1 MAQMIQFPRPDGKT
15 ISGYYVEPEG
25 GGKAPGLVVI
35 QEWWGV
41 NTQIKSVAERFAAAG
56 YRVLVPDLFR
66 GTITVDAKEAE
77 HLMNDLNF
85 GDAAGQDIRGAVA
98 HLKRN
103 GAKVGINGFCMGGAL
118 SLLAA
123 ANVPEADAVTD
134 WYGYPPLEY
143 LDATKI
149 KAPLLCHFATE
160 DAFFP
165 IAGVEPLEKKLAAA
179 GVNFQIHRYNAQH
192 AFGNETAIDKEIP
205 IRFNAGAAAV
215 AWQRTIDFF
224 ARM

>member
-1 MAQMIQFPRPDGKT
+1 MAQMIQFPRPDGKS
-15 ISGYYVEPEG
+15 ISGYYVEPEAG
-25 GGKAPGLVVI
+25 GNAPGLVVI

-85 GDAAGQDIRGAVA
+85 GDAAGQDIRGAVT
-98 HLKRN
+98 HLAR
-103 GAKVGINGFCMGGAL
+103 GGGKVGINGFCMGGAL

-123 ANVPEADAVTD
+123 ANVPEANAVAC

-165 IAGVEPLEKKLAAA
+165 YAGVEPLEKKLAAA
-179 GVNFQIHRYNAQH
+179 GVSFQIHRYKAQH
-192 AFGNETAIDKEIP
+192 AFGNETAIDAKIP
-205 IRFNAGAAAV
+205 IRYNAAATAL
-215 AWQRTIDFF
+215 AWQRTLEFF

>member
-1 MAQMIQFPRPDGKT
+1 MAQTIQFSRPDGKT
-15 ISGYYVEPEG
+15 ISGYYVEPEARS
-25 GGKAPGLVVI
+25 KAPGLVVI

-103 GAKVGINGFCMGGAL
+103 GGKVGINGFCMGGAL

-179 GVNFQIHRYNAQH
+179 GVHFQIHRYHAQH
-192 AFGNETAIDKEIP
+192 AFGNETAIDREIP
-205 IRFNAGAAAV
+205 IRFIAGAAAL

>member
-1 MAQMIQFPRPDGKT
+1 MAQMIEFPRPDGKN

-25 GGKAPGLVVI
+25 GGRAPGLVVI

-66 GTITVDAKEAE
+66 GTVTVEAKEAE
-77 HLMNDLNF
+77 HLMNGLDF
-85 GDAAGQDIRGAVA
+85 GDAAGQDVRGAVNY
-98 HLKRN
+98 LKR
-103 GAKVGINGFCMGGAL
+103 GSDKVGINGFCMGGAL
-118 SLLAA
+118 ALLGA
-123 ANVPEADAVTD
+123 ANVPEADATTS

-149 KAPLLCHFATE
+149 KRPLLCHFATE

-179 GVNFQIHRYNAQH
+179 GVRSQIYRYNAKH
-192 AFGNETAIDKEIP
+192 AFGNETAIDMKIP
-205 IRFNAGAAAV
+205 IRYNAAAAAQ
-215 AWQRTIDFF
+215 AWQRTLDFF
-224 ARM
+224 AKM